1 MTYATRAHM
10 IAAFGEVE
18 LIELTDR
25 SDPPADAID
34 DEVLSAALAAASAE
48 IDGYVGRVAVL
59 PLAVVPE
66 SLRQLALA
74 IARYRLAADQPDG
87 RVRVD
92 YEDAIATLER
102 IAKGLFVLDLP
113 AASSESGTASRRV
126 QGTAAP
132 RVFGQGLG
140 GNRGLGGSWP

>member
-1 MTYATRAHM
+1 MTYATKADM

-25 SDPPADAID
+25 ADPPADAID
-34 DEVLSAALAAASAE
+34 DAVLSAALAAAGAE

-113 AASSESGTASRRV
+113 PGLPEPANAGGRV

-132 RVFGQGLG
+132 RVFGLG
-140 GNRGLGGSWP
+140 GTWP